1 MEPNNPFMNPEL
13 QLSDML
19 NQVSQNLPSDKLQ
32 KVNEILNSAL
42 ATEMLLKHSGFY
54 KALESGAKN
63 VSDAVRTVA
72 PKVADGIDSTVETVK
87 QGLGGLADRAGQAI
101 KSFIKPSPQELPPD
115 MADNIRGGLED
126 ANPVDEDISDMVS
139 NFDEGGLALPDL
151 DPASMFSS
159 VAENFVNT
167 AGDLRSGIQNALT
180 QGQQA
185 VEEGSQALRTAGSQ
199 ALSEG
204 ENLAANIGSKV
215 EEGISTASK
224 VINTAESASEVAEAI
239 PGVGTLL
246 EGGLAIAG
254 LATSLAS
261 VFEKTPNIIP
271 SYTGFQEG
279 L

>member
-54 KALESGAKN
+54 KALESGAKG

-139 NFDEGGLALPDL
+139 NFDPV
-151 DPASMFSS
+151 SMFSS
-159 VAENFVNT
+159 VAENFMNT
-167 AGDLRSGIQNALT
+167 AGDLRTGIQNALT

-204 ENLAANIGSKV
+204 ESLAANIGSKV

-224 VINTAESASEVAEAI
+224 VINTAESAGEVAEAI

>member
-54 KALESGAKN
+54 KALESGAKG
-63 VSDAVRTVA
+63 VSDAVRTVV

-87 QGLGGLADRAGQAI
+87 QGLGGLADRATQVI
-101 KSFIKPSPQELPPD
+101 KSIIKPSPQELPPD
-115 MADNIRGGLED
+115 MADNIRGGLEN
-126 ANPVDEDISDMVS
+126 ANPVDEDISDM
-139 NFDEGGLALPDL
+139 ALPDL
-151 DPASMFSS
+151 DPVSAFSS
-159 VAENFVNT
+159 VAENFMNT

-185 VEEGSQALRTAGSQ
+185 VEEGSQELRTAGSQ
-199 ALSEG
+199 AISEG
-204 ENLAANIGSKV
+204 ESLVANIGSKV

-224 VINTAESASEVAEAI
+224 VVNTAETAGELAEAV
-239 PGVGTLL
+239 PGIGTLL